1 MLVFFFTFKTVHSLP
16 ARFTAI
22 FTRSCYM
29 VTSIRIF
36 ARLTTLVLT
45 NWSIESNAT
54 LCKENANTLITVKS
68 VKLRMVDH
76 SMFEYLTSLSNV
88 SMSSENGE

>member
-1 MLVFFFTFKTVHSLP
+1 MLMFITLKTVHSLP

-45 NWSIESNAT
+45 IWSIETNDT
-54 LCKENANTLITVKS
+54 LCKENANIFITVQS
-68 VKLRMVDH
+68 VKLRMVDY
-76 SMFEYLTSLSNV
+76 SMFEYLTLLTNV
-88 SMSSENGE
+88 SISSENKE